1 MQISF
6 DNSSQTKSTVSLS
19 ASFDVLFS
27 HHLYCINQ
35 MAGKGVH
42 SLSILQVHGDDP
54 KDGKNWRLEVDKT
67 KEGRFD
73 EGYVS
78 C

>member
-1 MQISF
+1 
-6 DNSSQTKSTVSLS
+6 
-19 ASFDVLFS
+19 
-27 HHLYCINQ
+27 

-54 KDGKNWRLEVDKT
+54 KVGKNWLLEVDRT
-67 KEGRFD
+67 KEGIFD

>member
-1 MQISF
+1 
-6 DNSSQTKSTVSLS
+6 
-19 ASFDVLFS
+19 
-27 HHLYCINQ
+27 
-35 MAGKGVH
+35 MAGKGVD

-54 KDGKNWRLEVDKT
+54 KDGKNWPLEVDRT
-67 KEGRFD
+67 KEGIYD

>member
-1 MQISF
+1 MNRN
-6 DNSSQTKSTVSLS
+6 NSTN
-19 ASFDVLFS
+19 FHVLFS
-27 HHLYCINQ
+27 HHLYSINQ

-54 KDGKNWRLEVDKT
+54 ENGKNWPLEVDKT
-67 KEGRFD
+67 KEGIYD
-73 EGYVS
+73 EGCVS